1 MRKSI
6 IMKAVLCV
14 CVLLLCG
21 CVGVTHTSIQTD
33 KTIDDDKDKNTHKDN
48 KKVPKRENGSL
59 PYFAWFLDKYAGPQS
74 SCKYSV

>member
-48 KKVPKRENGSL
+48 KKVPKRENPARPEKEIPSYEL
-59 PYFAWFLDKYAGPQS
+59 H
-74 SCKYSV
+74 

>member
-33 KTIDDDKDKNTHKDN
+33 KTIDDDKDK
-48 KKVPKRENGSL
+48 R
-59 PYFAWFLDKYAGPQS
+59 WFRGLS
-74 SCKYSV
+74 